1 MEFTTRVCR
10 PGDEQALSLVAEAT
24 ILETYAGIT
33 DGRDLVQYVTA
44 ELSVA
49 NFSRMMGSDR
59 VRVWIAET
67 VAGE

>member
-10 PGDEQALSLVAEAT
+10 PGDEQMLSLVAQAT

-49 NFSRMMGSDR
+49 NFGRMMGGD
-59 VRVWIAET
+59 T
-67 VAGE
+67 VASG